1 MADTLE
7 SLEIQ
12 VKHSA
17 TGAAEEIKKVSTAI
31 SGLSRAISNVLPKL
45 KVFKDTLG
53 DSSVNVT
60 NNSTTQIA
68 GTINNMSKAASGAK
82 TATQSAARGV
92 KELSKAAS
100 KAKSPLDTFVSS
112 LKRIAM
118 YRILRSIIKSITQ
131 AFSEGLQ
138 NAYAFSQGIEGEGH
152 RFAEAMDS
160 MKTAGTTMKNQ
171 LGSAFIGLLTALAP
185 IINAIISLIT
195 KLADALSQLF
205 AIFTGGTYLK
215 AADVPQ
221 KWAEAAGGAGKAAKE
236 WKNQLLG
243 FDEIN
248 RLNEPNDGGGGGG
261 GGGIDPSQMFEDT
274 PISGIFAKIRD
285 KLIELKNELDFE
297 PLKKSWDNFKQSV
310 QALADT
316 ILSGLAWAWENVLK
330 PLAHW
335 TIKQA
340 APAAINL
347 LAAAIDFLN
356 AVLQALAPIFRWA
369 WDNVFKPLAEW
380 TGELI
385 IAALKEV
392 TGLLKKLT
400 DLLNGNTTFKDFLN
414 DLSPIEEVLLAVATA
429 IGAVYAALGIY
440 NGIMAVSTAVTG
452 GLSAALA
459 FLAANPIVLV
469 IAGLTAL
476 ILVVIEVI
484 KHWDELVAWYD
495 KFREASI
502 EAIGNGKIEWLDF
515 AAVAIGAIENII
527 WIIQTLIGWIQGLVS
542 WINTALEG
550 FALIQ
555 SANQRAAQIEADGS
569 IYLQGFA
576 SGGYPDEGQLFVARE
591 SGAGAELVGNIGG
604 RTAVASNSDILEGIR
619 QGVFEAVMAANSN
632 GNNDVSVKVY
642 LDSREIRA
650 GQSRLNRS
658 LGVG

>member
-7 SLEIQ
+7 TLEIEI
-12 VKHSA
+12 VHKSTDA
-17 TGAAEEIKKVSTAI
+17 VAEIKRVAAAI
-31 SGLSRAISNVLPKL
+31 ESLGSSLSKIKSFSAGAQKA
-45 KVFKDTLG
+45 T
-53 DSSVNVT
+53 SSAAKGMKEV
-60 NNSTTQIA
+60 
-68 GTINNMSKAASGAK
+68 SKAAEK
-82 TATQSAARGV
+82 T
-92 KELSKAAS
+92 KA
-100 KAKSPLDTFVSS
+100 PLENFLSS

-118 YRILRSIIKSITQ
+118 YRVLRTIIKSITQ
-131 AFSEGLQ
+131 AFQEGLT
-138 NAYAFSQGIEGEGH
+138 NAYNFSQGITTEGH

-160 MKTAGTTMKNQ
+160 MKTATTTMKNQ
-171 LGSAFIGLLTALAP
+171 LGSAFIALLTAIQPIVTA
-185 IINAIISLIT
+185 IINLVT

-205 AIFTGGTYLK
+205 AVFTGGTYLK

-248 RLNEPNDGGGGGG
+248 RLNEPNQGGGGGG
-261 GGGIDPSQMFEDT
+261 GGGADPSQMFEDT
-274 PISGIFAKIRD
+274 PISGIFAKMRD

-297 PLKKSWDNFKQSV
+297 PLKKSWDNLKQSI
-310 QALADT
+310 QGLADT
-316 ILSGLAWAWENVLK
+316 ILSGLAWAWENVMK

-335 TIKQA
+335 TIEQA

-356 AVLQALAPIFRWA
+356 AVLQALAPVFQWA

-385 IAALKEV
+385 IKALEEV

-440 NGIMAVSTAVTG
+440 NGIIAVSTAVTG

-476 ILVVIEVI
+476 ILVVIELI
-484 KHWDELVAWYD
+484 KHWDELVAWYE
-495 KFREASI
+495 KFHEASL
-502 EAIGNGKIEWLDF
+502 EAIGNGKIEWMDF
-515 AAVAIGAIENII
+515 AAIAIGAIESII
-527 WIIQTLIGWIQGLVS
+527 WIIQTLIGWIQSLVS
-542 WINTALEG
+542 WINTTLEG
-550 FALIQ
+550 FALIK
-555 SANQRAAQIEADGS
+555 SANSRASAIEADGS

-619 QGVFEAVMAANSN
+619 IGVYDAVMAANSN

-642 LDSREIRA
+642 LDSREIRT
-650 GQSRLNRS
+650 GQNRINRAM
-658 LGVG
+658 GVG

>member
-100 KAKSPLDTFVSS
+100 KAKSPLENFISS
-112 LKRIAM
+112 LKRIAF
-118 YRILRSIIKSITQ
+118 YRIIRSIIKSITQ
-131 AFSEGLQ
+131 AFQEGLQ
-138 NAYAFSQGIEGEGH
+138 NAYAFSQGITTEGH

-195 KLADALSQLF
+195 KLANALSQLF

-221 KWAEAAGGAGKAAKE
+221 KWADAAGGAGKAAKE
-236 WKNQLLG
+236 WKNQLMG

-248 RLNEPNDGGGGGG
+248 RLDEPNNGGGGGG
-261 GGGIDPSQMFEDT
+261 GGAADVMEMFKDT
-274 PISGIFAKIRD
+274 PIDGIFKKIRD
-285 KLIELKNELDFE
+285 KLIELKNELDFTKLRE
-297 PLKKSWDNFKQSV
+297 SWEHLKESV
-310 QALADT
+310 AGFAD
-316 ILSGLAWAWENVLK
+316 IIERRVGFVWETYLK

-335 TIKQA
+335 TIEEGLPLVIEDIASALDLVK
-340 APAAINL
+340 AILEKLEPYMGTFEQEIVVPLMEWDLDRVTRGLEGVNTVL
-347 LAAAIDFLN
+347 DELTKLVNGDIDFGTFISNIDLSINDILN
-356 AVLQALAPIFRWA
+356 WAMPLRKMFQEIGYFFNEELKALWEETKKSFN
-369 WDNVFKPLAEW
+369 D
-380 TGELI
+380 
-385 IAALKEV
+385 LKETV
-392 TGLLKKLT
+392 TTVIDKVKKKFEEMKEKAYEKFEPIITKVT
-400 DLLNGNTTFKDFLN
+400 DVYNAIHDKLIGGFESARDTISGVMSELSSWFDSTF
-414 DLSPIEEVLLAVATA
+414 
-429 IGAVYAALGIY
+429 
-440 NGIMAVSTAVTG
+440 G
-452 GLSAALA
+452 GL
-459 FLAANPIVLV
+459 I
-469 IAGLTAL
+469 
-476 ILVVIEVI
+476 
-484 KHWDELVAWYD
+484 
-495 KFREASI
+495 
-502 EAIGNGKIEWLDF
+502 
-515 AAVAIGAIENII
+515 
-527 WIIQTLIGWIQGLVS
+527 S
-542 WINTALEG
+542 WC
-550 FALIQ
+550 Q
-555 SANQRAAQIEADGS
+555 SAHAWLQDIIDGLGH
-569 IYLQGFA
+569 IGGGGGFLGGLFGGGGGAKQYA
-576 SGGYPDEGQLFVARE
+576 SGGYPEAGELFIARE